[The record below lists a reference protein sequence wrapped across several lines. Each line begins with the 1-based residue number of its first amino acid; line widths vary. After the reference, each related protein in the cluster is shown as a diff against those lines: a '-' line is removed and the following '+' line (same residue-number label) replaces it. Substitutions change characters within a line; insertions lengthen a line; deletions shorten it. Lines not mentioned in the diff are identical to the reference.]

1 MNIHIL
7 KSVNFRQKIKS
18 LYRAIVNTLIF
29 ISLVLL
35 YSFSLLL
42 AKFAHKYK
50 FLEKISARNRRF
62 VSSLD
67 RSDTSGVSHLYL
79 MEIAFKN
86 MAAKKTRTVV
96 TIGGMAIGISFIV
109 FLVSI
114 GYGLQEVVVSRVARL
129 DELKQAEVVPGLS
142 ADLALTD
149 ATINKF
155 KEIKNVESVL
165 PLIAVIGRVS
175 YQNSVSDLAV
185 YGATSDYLKYSA
197 LQPTKGTLFES
208 NATTFDVNNIKSN
221 TENNGPAVYGEKIS
235 DVSMDIETGAWLK
248 VRENPSAKATII
260 GYTKRVEGRESG
272 EEFWGD
278 TYISDNKAG
287 EAGIDSEGKTLGKWV
302 KSEFLLWEKKS
313 CSVQEDGECE
323 DGSYVVLRDKDN
335 IQAQKSGF
343 VAEISMTVTSKDSPT
358 KVLGITSEESND
370 GTLPVVE
377 IASESA
383 DTTDQEVE
391 KVTIDS
397 KEKKEIVVN
406 QSVLQLLS
414 IDENDAIGKELSLS
428 LVVVGELLEDP
439 NVRIES
445 APLNYKIVGVI
456 PDEGTPIIYVPF
468 MDVRSLG
475 VNKYSQLKVIAKDNN
490 SLRDIR
496 TTIES
501 AGYGTVSVSDT
512 VAQIDSLF
520 SNFRLLLSVL
530 GLVALSVAA
539 LGMFNTLT
547 VSLLERTRE
556 VGLMKAMG
564 LKSDE
569 VKSLFLTESMIMGL
583 YGGILGLLLGIG
595 LGKLLSLI
603 LSALSVVKGVGFV
616 DVSYV
621 PLSFVV
627 FVIFLSILVGIATGY
642 YPAKRATKIS
652 ALNALRYE

>member
-1 MNIHIL
+1 MKNQIL
-7 KSVNFRQKIKS
+7 KPLGFGQKMKN
-18 LYRAIVNTLIF
+18 LWHALLNTLFF
-29 ISLVLL
+29 IALVIL

-42 AKFAHKYK
+42 HRIARKNKFIKSLAIK
-50 FLEKISARNRRF
+50 NTRF
-62 VSSLD
+62 VNSLD
-67 RSDTSGVSHLYL
+67 RSDTSGVSQLYL

-114 GYGLQEVVVSRVARL
+114 GYGLQEVVVARVARL
-129 DELKQAEVVPGLS
+129 DELKQAEIVPGLS

-155 KEIKNVESVL
+155 KEIKNVENVL

-197 LQPTKGTLFES
+197 LQPTKGTLFSS
-208 NATTFDVNNIKSN
+208 NATTLDVNKIKSN
-221 TENNGPAVYGEKIS
+221 PDNEGTAKHGEKIK
-235 DVSMDIETGAWLK
+235 DVAINIESGVWLK
-248 VRENPSAKATII
+248 VRENPETKSKII
-260 GYTKRVEGRESG
+260 GYTKRIEGRTSG

-278 TYISDNKAG
+278 TYADENKAG
-287 EAGIDSEGKTLGKWV
+287 VAGKNSEGTTLGKWV
-302 KSEFLLWEKKS
+302 KSEFLLWEKKT
-313 CSVQEDGECE
+313 CSVVDDSECE
-323 DGSYVVLRDKDN
+323 EGQYVVLRNTDN
-335 IQAQKSGF
+335 SQEQKTGY
-343 VAEISMTVTSKDSPT
+343 VAEIGMTVTDNDQT
-358 KVLGITSEESND
+358 VKVLGVNTSAEN

-377 IASESA
+377 MASESA
-383 DTTDQEVE
+383 GTVDQEVE
-391 KVTIDS
+391 KVSINS
-397 KEKKEIVVN
+397 NEKKEIVVN

-414 IDENDAIGKELSLS
+414 IDENDAVGKELSLS

-475 VNKYSQLKVIAKDNN
+475 VNKYSQLKVIAKDND

-520 SNFRLLLSVL
+520 SNFRLVLSIL

-621 PLSFVV
+621 PVSFVV
-627 FVIFLSILVGIATGY
+627 FVVFLSILVGIATGY

>member
-1 MNIHIL
+1 MKNQIS
-7 KSVNFRQKIKS
+7 KSIDFRQKLKN
-18 LYRAIVNTLIF
+18 LWRAFLNTLFF
-29 ISLVLL
+29 IVLVIL

-42 AKFAHKYK
+42 HRLGRKNKYLKSLAAKNTH
-50 FLEKISARNRRF
+50 F
-62 VSSLD
+62 VNSLD
-67 RSDTSGVSHLYL
+67 RSDTSGVSQLYL

-86 MAAKKTRTVV
+86 MAAKKTRTIV

-129 DELKQAEVVPGLS
+129 DELKQAEIVPGLS
-142 ADLALTD
+142 EDLALTD

-185 YGATSDYLKYSA
+185 YGATHDYLKNSA
-197 LQPTKGTLFES
+197 LQPIKGTIFES
-208 NATTFDVNNIKSN
+208 NAIALEVNKIKSN
-221 TENNGPAVYGEKIS
+221 PENEGTAKHGEKIK
-235 DVSMDIETGAWLK
+235 DVAINIESGTWLK
-248 VRENPSAKATII
+248 VRENPEVKAKII
-260 GYTKRVEGRESG
+260 GYTKRVEGRTSG

-278 TYISDNKAG
+278 TYADDNKAG
-287 EAGIDSEGKTLGKWV
+287 VAGKNSEGTVLGKWV
-302 KSEFLLWEKKS
+302 KSEFLLWEKKA
-313 CSVQEDGECE
+313 CNVTEDSECE
-323 DGSYVVLRDKDN
+323 DGQYVVLRDEDN
-335 IQAQKSGF
+335 SQVQQSGF
-343 VAEISMTVTSKDSPT
+343 VAEIGMTVTDNNQST
-358 KVLGITSEESND
+358 KVLGVTASADNGS
-370 GTLPVVE
+370 LPVVE
-377 IASESA
+377 LASESA
-383 DTTDQEVE
+383 GVVDQQVE
-391 KVTIDS
+391 KVSIDS
-397 KEKKEIVVN
+397 SEKKEVVVN

-414 IDENDAIGKELSLS
+414 IDENNAIGKELSLS

-475 VNKYSQLKVIAKDNN
+475 VNKYSQLKVIAKDNG

-520 SNFRLLLSVL
+520 SNFRLVLSIL

-564 LKSDE
+564 FKSDE

-595 LGKLLSLI
+595 FGKLLSLI

-621 PLSFVV
+621 PISFVA
-627 FVIFLSILVGIATGY
+627 FVVFLSILVGIATGY

>member
-1 MNIHIL
+1 MKNTIL
-7 KSVNFRQKIKS
+7 KSTGFRQKLKN
-18 LYRAIVNTLIF
+18 LWRAFLNTLFF
-29 ISLVLL
+29 IVLVIL

-42 AKFAHKYK
+42 HRLARKNKYIK
-50 FLEKISARNRRF
+50 SLAVKNTRF
-62 VSSLD
+62 VNSLD
-67 RSDTSGVSHLYL
+67 RSDTSGVSQLYL

-86 MAAKKTRTVV
+86 MAAKKTRTSV

-114 GYGLQEVVVSRVARL
+114 GYGLQEVVVARVARL

-155 KEIKNVESVL
+155 KEIKNVDSVL

-185 YGATSDYLKYSA
+185 YGTTSDYLKYSA
-197 LQPTKGTLFES
+197 LQPIKGTLFES
-208 NATTFDVNNIKSN
+208 NAITLEVNQIKSN
-221 TENNGPAVYGEKIS
+221 PENEGTAKHGEKIK
-235 DVSMDIETGAWLK
+235 DVAINIESGTWLK
-248 VRENPSAKATII
+248 VRENPETKAKII
-260 GYTKRVEGRESG
+260 GYTKRVEGRTSG

-278 TYISDNKAG
+278 TYTDDKQTGVAG
-287 EAGIDSEGKTLGKWV
+287 KNSEGTILGKWV

-313 CSVQEDGECE
+313 CSVLEDSECE
-323 DGSYVVLRDKDN
+323 EGQYVVLRDQDN
-335 IQAQKSGF
+335 SQMQKEGY
-343 VAEISMTVTSKDSPT
+343 VAEIEMTVSDNNQST
-358 KVLGITSEESND
+358 KVLGVNTATDNGS
-370 GTLPVVE
+370 LPVVE
-377 IASESA
+377 LASES
-383 DTTDQEVE
+383 TGVTDQQVE
-391 KVTIDS
+391 KVSVDS
-397 KEKKEIVVN
+397 REKKEIVVN
-406 QSVLQLLS
+406 QSVLQLLN

-439 NVRIES
+439 NIRIES

-475 VNKYSQLKVIAKDNN
+475 VSKYSQLKVIAKDNG

-520 SNFRLLLSVL
+520 SSFRLALSIL

-564 LKSDE
+564 LKSNE

-603 LSALSVVKGVGFV
+603 LSTLSVVKGVGFI

-621 PLSFVV
+621 PISFVV
-627 FVIFLSILVGIATGY
+627 FVVLLSILVGIATGY

>member
-1 MNIHIL
+1 MKNQIL
-7 KSVNFRQKIKS
+7 KSINLRQRVIN
-18 LYRAIVNTLIF
+18 LWRAFKNTLFF
-29 ISLVLL
+29 IILVIL

-42 AKFAHKYK
+42 HRLGRKNK
-50 FLEKISARNRRF
+50 FLASLASKFTRR
-62 VSSLD
+62 VNSLD
-67 RSDTSGVSHLYL
+67 HSDASGVSQLYL

-86 MAAKKTRTVV
+86 MAAKKTRTIV

-114 GYGLQEVVVSRVARL
+114 GYGLQEVVVARVARL

-149 ATINKF
+149 QTINKF
-155 KEIKNVESVL
+155 KEIKNVENVL

-175 YQNSVSDLAV
+175 YQNSNSDLAV
-185 YGATSDYLKYSA
+185 YGATRDYLKYSA
-197 LQPTKGTLFES
+197 LQPIKGKLFES
-208 NATTFDVNNIKSN
+208 NAIALDVNKIKSN
-221 TENNGPAVYGEKIS
+221 PENEGTAKHGEKIM
-235 DVSMDIETGAWLK
+235 DVSMNIESGTWLK
-248 VRENPSAKATII
+248 VRENPTTTSKII
-260 GYTKRVEGRESG
+260 GYTKRIEGKTSG
-272 EEFWGD
+272 EEYWGD
-278 TYISDNKAG
+278 TYADDNKAG
-287 EAGIDSEGKTLGKWV
+287 VAGKDNEGTVLGKWV
-302 KSEFLLWEKKS
+302 KAEFLLWEKKT
-313 CSVQEDGECE
+313 CSVVDDSECE
-323 DGSYVVLRDKDN
+323 NGQYVVLRDIDN
-335 IQAQKSGF
+335 AQVQKAGY
-343 VAEISMTVTSKDSPT
+343 VAEIGMTVSSNDQSA
-358 KVLGITSEESND
+358 KVLGVNTSESN
-370 GTLPVVE
+370 GSLPVVE

-383 DTTDQEVE
+383 GVADLEVE
-391 KVTIDS
+391 KVSVDS
-397 KEKKEIVVN
+397 NEKKEIVVN
-406 QSVLQLLS
+406 QSVLQLLN
-414 IDENDAIGKELSLS
+414 INEDEAVGKELNLS
-428 LVVVGELLEDP
+428 LVVVGELLEDSS
-439 NVRIES
+439 VRIES

-468 MDVRSLG
+468 LDVRSLG
-475 VNKYSQLKVIAKDNN
+475 VNRYSQLKVISKDNA
-490 SLRDIR
+490 SLREIR

-520 SNFRLLLSVL
+520 SNFRLILSIL

-569 VKSLFLTESMIMGL
+569 VKALFLTESMIMGL

-595 LGKLLSLI
+595 FGKILSLV

-621 PLSFVV
+621 PISFVV
-627 FVIFLSILVGIATGY
+627 FVIFLSILVGISTGY

>member
-1 MNIHIL
+1 MKNM
-7 KSVNFRQKIKS
+7 FR
-18 LYRAIVNTLIF
+18 AFVNTFFF
-29 ISLVLL
+29 IILVVL

-42 AKFAHKYK
+42 HRLGRKNK
-50 FLEKISARNRRF
+50 FLNSLALKNTRF
-62 VSSLD
+62 VNSLD
-67 RSDTSGVSHLYL
+67 RSDTSGVSQLYL

-86 MAAKKTRTVV
+86 MAAKKTRTIV

-114 GYGLQEVVVSRVARL
+114 GYGLQEVVVARVARL

-175 YQNSVSDLAV
+175 YQNSNSDLAV

-197 LQPTKGTLFES
+197 LQPIKGTLFES
-208 NATTFDVNNIKSN
+208 NATTLEVNKIKSN
-221 TENNGPAVYGEKIS
+221 PENEGTAKHGEKIKG
-235 DVSMDIETGAWLK
+235 VSMNIESGTWLK
-248 VRENPSAKATII
+248 VRENPETKAKII
-260 GYTKRVEGRESG
+260 GYTKRVEGITSG

-278 TYISDNKAG
+278 TYADDNKVGVAG
-287 EAGIDSEGKTLGKWV
+287 KNSDGMVLGKWV

-313 CSVQEDGECE
+313 CSVVEDSECE
-323 DGSYVVLRDKDN
+323 DGQYIVLRDKDN
-335 IQAQKSGF
+335 SQVQKAGYA
-343 VAEISMTVTSKDSPT
+343 AEIGMTISNNDQSA
-358 KVLGITSEESND
+358 KVLGVNTTEDNGS
-370 GTLPVVE
+370 LPVVE
-377 IASESA
+377 MASESA
-383 DTTDQEVE
+383 GIADQQVE
-391 KVTIDS
+391 KVSIDS

-414 IDENDAIGKELSLS
+414 IDENNAIGKELSLS

-475 VNKYSQLKVIAKDNN
+475 VNKYSQLKVIAKDNG

-520 SNFRLLLSVL
+520 SNFRLVLSIL

>member
-1 MNIHIL
+1 MKNQMS
-7 KSVNFRQKIKS
+7 KSIGIRQKMRNMS
-18 LYRAIVNTLIF
+18 RAFINTLFF
-29 ISLVLL
+29 IVLVIL

-42 AKFAHKYK
+42 HRLGRKNKFINDLAVKNTR
-50 FLEKISARNRRF
+50 LVN
-62 VSSLD
+62 SLD
-67 RSDTSGVSHLYL
+67 RSDTSGVSQLYL

-114 GYGLQEVVVSRVARL
+114 GYGLQEVVVARVARL
-129 DELKQAEVVPGLS
+129 DELKQAEIVPGLS

-175 YQNSVSDLAV
+175 YQNSNSDLAV
-185 YGATSDYLKYSA
+185 YGTTSDYLKYSA

-208 NATTFDVNNIKSN
+208 NTTTLEVNKIKSN
-221 TENNGPAVYGEKIS
+221 PDNEGTAKNGEKIR
-235 DVSMDIETGAWLK
+235 DISINIESGTWLK
-248 VRENPSAKATII
+248 VRENPSAKSTII
-260 GYTKRVEGRESG
+260 GYTKRVEGRTSG
-272 EEFWGD
+272 EEVWGE
-278 TYISDNKAG
+278 TYVSDDKIG
-287 EAGIDSEGKTLGKWV
+287 ESGKDSEGKTLGKWV

-313 CSVQEDGECE
+313 CSVQEDSECE
-323 DGSYVVLRDKDN
+323 GGQYVVLRDEDN
-335 IQAQKSGF
+335 AQVQKEGF
-343 VAEISMTVTSKDSPT
+343 VAEIGMTVVDNDQSA
-358 KVLGITSEESND
+358 KVLGVNTKDNA

-377 IASESA
+377 MASESA
-383 DTTDQEVE
+383 GVTDQQVE
-391 KVTIDS
+391 KVSIDS

-406 QSVLQLLS
+406 QSVLQLLN
-414 IDENDAIGKELSLS
+414 IDENQAIGKELSLS

-512 VAQIDSLF
+512 VVQIDSLF
-520 SNFRLLLSVL
+520 SNFRLVLSVL

-621 PLSFVV
+621 PLSFVI

>member
-1 MNIHIL
+1 MKNQMS
-7 KSVNFRQKIKS
+7 KSVGIRQKMRNIS
-18 LYRAIVNTLIF
+18 HAFVNTLFF
-29 ISLVLL
+29 IVLVIL

-42 AKFAHKYK
+42 HRLSRKNKFIKDLAIKN
-50 FLEKISARNRRF
+50 ARF
-62 VSSLD
+62 VNSLD
-67 RSDTSGVSHLYL
+67 RSDTSGVSQLYL

-86 MAAKKTRTVV
+86 MAAKKTRTIV

-114 GYGLQEVVVSRVARL
+114 GYGLQEVVVARVARL

-175 YQNSVSDLAV
+175 YQNSNSDLAV

-208 NATTFDVNNIKSN
+208 NATTLEVNKIKSN
-221 TENNGPAVYGEKIS
+221 PDNEGTAKYGEKIK
-235 DVSMDIETGAWLK
+235 DISMNIESGTWLK
-248 VRENPSAKATII
+248 VRENPSAKAVIV
-260 GYTKRVEGRESG
+260 GYTKRVEGRTSG
-272 EEFWGD
+272 EEVWGE
-278 TYISDNKAG
+278 TYVSDDKVG
-287 EAGIDSEGKTLGKWV
+287 SSGKDSEGKTLGKWV

-313 CSVQEDGECE
+313 CSVADDSECE
-323 DGSYVVLRDKDN
+323 AGQYIVLRDKDN
-335 IQAQKSGF
+335 SQVQKSGF
-343 VAEISMTVTSKDSPT
+343 VAEIGMTTSNNDQSA
-358 KVLGITSEESND
+358 KVLGVNTKDNA

-377 IASESA
+377 MASESA
-383 DTTDQEVE
+383 STADQQVE
-391 KVTIDS
+391 KVAIDS

-414 IDENDAIGKELSLS
+414 IDENEAIGKELSLS

-520 SNFRLLLSVL
+520 SNFRLVLSIL

>member
-1 MNIHIL
+1 MKNQIL
-7 KSVNFRQKIKS
+7 KSINLRQRIINLWQAFR
-18 LYRAIVNTLIF
+18 NTLFF
-29 ISLVLL
+29 IVLVIL

-42 AKFAHKYK
+42 HRLGRKNKYLASLASKFTRKV
-50 FLEKISARNRRF
+50 N
-62 VSSLD
+62 SLD
-67 RSDTSGVSHLYL
+67 HSDSSGVSQLYL

-86 MAAKKTRTVV
+86 MAAKKTRTIV

-114 GYGLQEVVVSRVARL
+114 GYGLQEVVVARVARL

-149 ATINKF
+149 QTINKF
-155 KEIKNVESVL
+155 KEIKNVENVL

-175 YQNSVSDLAV
+175 YQNSNSDLAV
-185 YGATSDYLKYSA
+185 YGATRDYLKYSA
-197 LQPTKGTLFES
+197 LQPIKGTLFES
-208 NATTFDVNNIKSN
+208 NAVALDVNKIKSN
-221 TENNGPAVYGEKIS
+221 PNNEGTAKHGEKIMDVTMNIES
-235 DVSMDIETGAWLK
+235 DTWLK
-248 VRENPSAKATII
+248 VRENPTTTSKII
-260 GYTKRVEGRESG
+260 GYTKRIEGKISG
-272 EEFWGD
+272 EEYWGD
-278 TYISDNKAG
+278 TYADDNKAG
-287 EAGIDSEGKTLGKWV
+287 VAGKDSEGTVLGKWV
-302 KSEFLLWEKKS
+302 KAEFLLWEKKTCNVVDDS
-313 CSVQEDGECE
+313 ECE
-323 DGSYVVLRDKDN
+323 NGQYVVLRDTDN
-335 IQAQKSGF
+335 SQVQRSGY
-343 VAEISMTVTSKDSPT
+343 VAEIGMTVSSNDQSA
-358 KVLGITSEESND
+358 KVLGVTSSESN
-370 GTLPVVE
+370 GSLPVIE
-377 IASESA
+377 MASESA
-383 DTTDQEVE
+383 GVADQEVE
-391 KVTIDS
+391 KVSVDS

-406 QSVLQLLS
+406 QSVLQLLN
-414 IDENDAIGKELSLS
+414 ITEDEAVGKELNLS
-428 LVVVGELLEDP
+428 LVVVGELLEDSS
-439 NVRIES
+439 VRIES

-468 MDVRSLG
+468 LDVRSLG
-475 VNKYSQLKVIAKDNN
+475 VNRYSQLKVISKDNA
-490 SLRDIR
+490 SLREIR

-512 VAQIDSLF
+512 VVQIDSLF
-520 SNFRLLLSVL
+520 SNFRLILSIL

-569 VKSLFLTESMIMGL
+569 VKALFLTESMIMGL

-595 LGKLLSLI
+595 FGKALSLI

-621 PLSFVV
+621 PISFVV
-627 FVIFLSILVGIATGY
+627 FVIFLSILVGISTGY
-642 YPAKRATKIS
+642 YPAKRATEIS

>member
-1 MNIHIL
+1 MKNQMS
-7 KSVNFRQKIKS
+7 KSVGIRQKMRNMS
-18 LYRAIVNTLIF
+18 RAFINTLFF
-29 ISLVLL
+29 IVLVIL

-42 AKFAHKYK
+42 HRLGRKNK
-50 FLEKISARNRRF
+50 FLNSLALKNTRF
-62 VSSLD
+62 VNSLD
-67 RSDTSGVSHLYL
+67 RSDTSGVSQLYL

-86 MAAKKTRTVV
+86 MAAKKTRTIV

-114 GYGLQEVVVSRVARL
+114 GYGLQEVVVARVARL

-175 YQNSVSDLAV
+175 YQNSNSDLAV

-197 LQPTKGTLFES
+197 LQPIKGTLFES
-208 NATTFDVNNIKSN
+208 NATTLEVNKIKSN
-221 TENNGPAVYGEKIS
+221 PENEGTAKHGEKIK
-235 DVSMDIETGAWLK
+235 DVSMNIESGTWLK
-248 VRENPSAKATII
+248 VRENPETKAKII
-260 GYTKRVEGRESG
+260 GYTKRVEGITSG

-278 TYISDNKAG
+278 TYADDNKAG
-287 EAGIDSEGKTLGKWV
+287 VAGKNSDGMVLGKWV

-313 CSVQEDGECE
+313 CSVVEDSECE
-323 DGSYVVLRDKDN
+323 DGQYIVLRDKDN
-335 IQAQKSGF
+335 SQVQKAGYA
-343 VAEISMTVTSKDSPT
+343 AEIGMTISNNDQSA
-358 KVLGITSEESND
+358 KVLGVNTTEDNGS
-370 GTLPVVE
+370 LPVVE
-377 IASESA
+377 MASESA
-383 DTTDQEVE
+383 GIADQQVE
-391 KVTIDS
+391 KVSIDS
-397 KEKKEIVVN
+397 QEKKEIVVN

-414 IDENDAIGKELSLS
+414 IDENQAIGKELSLS

-475 VNKYSQLKVIAKDNN
+475 VNKYSQVKVIAKDNN
-490 SLRDIR
+490 SLRDVR

>member
-1 MNIHIL
+1 MKNQMS
-7 KSVNFRQKIKS
+7 KSIGIRQKMRNMS
-18 LYRAIVNTLIF
+18 RAFINTLFF
-29 ISLVLL
+29 IVLVIL

-42 AKFAHKYK
+42 HRLGKKNKFIKDLAT
-50 FLEKISARNRRF
+50 RNTRF
-62 VSSLD
+62 VNSLD
-67 RSDTSGVSHLYL
+67 RSDTSGVSQLYL

-114 GYGLQEVVVSRVARL
+114 GYGLQEVVVARVARL
-129 DELKQAEVVPGLS
+129 DELKQAEIVPGLS

-208 NATTFDVNNIKSN
+208 NATTLEVNKIKSN
-221 TENNGPAVYGEKIS
+221 PDNEGTAKNGEKIR
-235 DVSMDIETGAWLK
+235 DISINIESGTWLK
-248 VRENPSAKATII
+248 VRENPSAKSTII
-260 GYTKRVEGRESG
+260 GYTKRVEGRTSG
-272 EEFWGD
+272 EEVWGE
-278 TYISDNKAG
+278 TYVSDDKVGASG
-287 EAGIDSEGKTLGKWV
+287 KDSEGKTLGKWV

-313 CSVQEDGECE
+313 CSVQEDSECE
-323 DGSYVVLRDKDN
+323 GGQYVVLRDEEN
-335 IQAQKSGF
+335 TQVQKEGF
-343 VAEISMTVTSKDSPT
+343 VAEIGMTVVDNDQSA
-358 KVLGITSEESND
+358 KVLGVNTKDNA

-377 IASESA
+377 MASESA
-383 DTTDQEVE
+383 GVADQQVE
-391 KVTIDS
+391 KVSIDS

-414 IDENDAIGKELSLS
+414 IDENQAIGKELSLS

-475 VNKYSQLKVIAKDNN
+475 VNKYSQLKVIAKDNG

-520 SNFRLLLSVL
+520 SNFRLVLSIL

-564 LKSDE
+564 LKSGE

-583 YGGILGLLLGIG
+583 YGGILGLLLGVG

-627 FVIFLSILVGIATGY
+627 FVILLSILVGIATGY

>member
-1 MNIHIL
+1 MKNQMS
-7 KSVNFRQKIKS
+7 KSTGIRQKMRNMS
-18 LYRAIVNTLIF
+18 RAFINTLFF
-29 ISLVLL
+29 IVLVIL

-42 AKFAHKYK
+42 HRLGRKNKFINDLAVK
-50 FLEKISARNRRF
+50 NTRF
-62 VSSLD
+62 VNSLD
-67 RSDTSGVSHLYL
+67 RSDTSGVSQLYL

-114 GYGLQEVVVSRVARL
+114 GYGLQEVVVARVARL
-129 DELKQAEVVPGLS
+129 DELKQAEIVPGLS

-208 NATTFDVNNIKSN
+208 NATTLEVNKIKSN
-221 TENNGPAVYGEKIS
+221 PDNEGTAKNGEKIR
-235 DVSMDIETGAWLK
+235 DISINIESGTWLK
-248 VRENPSAKATII
+248 VRENPSAKSTII
-260 GYTKRVEGRESG
+260 GYTKRVEGRTSG
-272 EEFWGD
+272 EEVWGE
-278 TYISDNKAG
+278 TYFSDDKVG
-287 EAGIDSEGKTLGKWV
+287 SSGKDSEGKTLGKWV

-313 CSVQEDGECE
+313 CSVQEDSECE
-323 DGSYVVLRDKDN
+323 GGQYVVLRDEDN
-335 IQAQKSGF
+335 AQVQKEGF
-343 VAEISMTVTSKDSPT
+343 VAEIGMTVVDNDQSA
-358 KVLGITSEESND
+358 KVLGVNTKDNA

-377 IASESA
+377 MASESSGVA
-383 DTTDQEVE
+383 DQQVE
-391 KVTIDS
+391 KVSIDS

-414 IDENDAIGKELSLS
+414 IDENQAIGKELSLS

-490 SLRDIR
+490 SLREIR

-520 SNFRLLLSVL
+520 SNFRLVLSVL

>member
-1 MNIHIL
+1 MKNQQS
-7 KSVNFRQKIKS
+7 KSTSFRQKMRNLS
-18 LYRAIVNTLIF
+18 RAFINTLFF
-29 ISLVLL
+29 IVLVLL
-35 YSFSLLL
+35 YSFSLFLHRLGRKNKFIKNL
-42 AKFAHKYK
+42 AVK
-50 FLEKISARNRRF
+50 NTRF
-62 VSSLD
+62 VNSLD

-114 GYGLQEVVVSRVARL
+114 GYGLQEVVVARVARL

-155 KEIKNVESVL
+155 TEIKNVESVL

-208 NATTFDVNNIKSN
+208 NAITLEVNKIKSN
-221 TENNGPAVYGEKIS
+221 PENEGIAKDGEKIR
-235 DVSMDIETGAWLK
+235 DISINIESGTWLK
-248 VRENPSAKATII
+248 VRENPSTKSTII
-260 GYTKRVEGRESG
+260 GYTKRVEGRTTG
-272 EEFWGD
+272 EEFWGE
-278 TYISDNKAG
+278 TYTSDNKIGASG
-287 EAGIDSEGKTLGKWV
+287 KDSEGTTLGKWA
-302 KSEFLLWEKKS
+302 KAEFLLWEKKS
-313 CSVQEDGECE
+313 CSVLEDSECE
-323 DGSYVVLRDKDN
+323 EGQYVVLRDEDN
-335 IQAQKSGF
+335 AQVQKEGY
-343 VAEISMTVTSKDSPT
+343 VAEIGMIISGNDQSA
-358 KVLGITSEESND
+358 KVLGVNTSENA

-377 IASESA
+377 MASESA
-383 DTTDQEVE
+383 GIENQEVE

-397 KEKKEIVVN
+397 QEKKEIVVN

-414 IDENDAIGKELSLS
+414 IDENEAIGKELSLS

-439 NVRIES
+439 SVRIES

-475 VNKYSQLKVIAKDNN
+475 VNKYSQLKVISKDNN

-520 SNFRLLLSVL
+520 SNFRLVLSIL

-583 YGGILGLLLGIG
+583 YGGLLGLLLGIG

-621 PLSFVV
+621 PFSFVV